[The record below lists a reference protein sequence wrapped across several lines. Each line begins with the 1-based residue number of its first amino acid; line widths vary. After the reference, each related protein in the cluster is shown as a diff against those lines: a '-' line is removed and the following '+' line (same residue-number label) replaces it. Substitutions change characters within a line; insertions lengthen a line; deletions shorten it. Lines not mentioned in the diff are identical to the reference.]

1 MGAQWTQNGSFGDSQ
16 ARLTWVNSG
25 AVINHRSTTRP
36 RIHRRTAHTN
46 NTGELT
52 AMYCALERA
61 LGRLR
66 RPHVIHSDSLYTIHM
81 TTGRWMTRRKG
92 ARNRDLTHQSMP
104 RAHCTGRRLQ
114 RGGAGYTYDTYAHIY
129 AYQGTNLRIG

>member
-1 MGAQWTQNGSFGDSQ
+1 
-16 ARLTWVNSG
+16 
-25 AVINHRSTTRP
+25 
-36 RIHRRTAHTN
+36 
-46 NTGELT
+46 
-52 AMYCALERA
+52 
-61 LGRLR
+61 
-66 RPHVIHSDSLYTIHM
+66 
-81 TTGRWMTRRKG
+81 MTRRKG